1 MNTAKQQDADQRR
14 LWLDE
19 SQLRYHVDQFERPY
33 RSTVHLGRFLAGL
46 DLHGGEALDIA
57 CGAGSNIYYL
67 SRVMP
72 GFHWTGVDIAGDMLF
87 PITREKFADA
97 NIDATLISGDL
108 FDLDQL
114 LPYHQF
120 DLVLSTQTLSWLPD
134 HERALV
140 QALRVTRGWLV
151 VSSLFTDLDV
161 DTECMVYDHTI
172 VPELPPYHMNVYSLN
187 RTRAF
192 CESHGCHEF
201 RSQPFD
207 IDIDLPR
214 PTSGGLGT
222 YTERTADGRRLQF
235 SGPVHLPWRFV
246 AARMGD

>member
-46 DLHGGEALDIA
+46 PLRGGEALDIA
-57 CGAGSNIYYL
+57 CGAGSNIYHL
-67 SRVMP
+67 SHVVP
-72 GFHWTGVDIAGDMLF
+72 GFHWTGVDLAGDMLF
-87 PITREKFADA
+87 PIARERFANAKLDV
-97 NIDATLISGDL
+97 TLVSADL
-108 FDLDQL
+108 FELDRVLARQR
-114 LPYHQF
+114 F
-120 DLVLSTQTLSWLPD
+120 DLVISTQTLSWLPD
-134 HERALV
+134 HERALC

-151 VSSLFTDLDV
+151 MSSLFTELDV
-161 DTECMVYDHTI
+161 DTECLVYDHTT

-187 RTRAF
+187 RMRAL

-201 RSQPFD
+201 RSEPFD

-214 PTSGGLGT
+214 PASGGLGT

-235 SGPVHLPWRFV
+235 SGPVHLPWRFI